1 MFVLTALAT
10 TAASWAADIR
20 VPQDYSTI
28 QAAIDAAPA
37 DARIVVARGT
47 YYENLVIDKS
57 ISVVSRSGAG
67 ATTLDGGRV
76 GPVILAHGTG
86 AERVEISGFTIVNGL
101 NVQATHVPTP
111 GAGGGIHAESLAHA
125 TISDNVV
132 RDNVGCLGAGI
143 STLDVSVHIENNQ
156 IFDNQQDASCNDADG
171 GGIMVRGGGSV
182 PSLIASNQIAGHR
195 IGGAGGGMK
204 IQGANAVIRDNVIRD
219 NVARAGG
226 AIAFDVSS
234 GIVSNNMLVGNSAD
248 VGGGMLLTPTDNG
261 NRLVVAGNML
271 IGNRA
276 SLGGSAIDVVVTD
289 DSLRL
294 RGNAIDGDTPV
305 ELIRCETAFSVSRSN
320 SLSNESGPAIGGA
333 CTLGLIF

>member
-1 MFVLTALAT
+1 VLAT
-10 TAASWAADIR
+10 TTASAADIR
-20 VPQDYSTI
+20 VPQDYATI

-37 DARIVVARGT
+37 DARIVVSRGT
-47 YYENLVIDKS
+47 YYENLVIGKS
-57 ISVVSRSGAG
+57 LTLVSRSGAG
-67 ATTLDGGRV
+67 ATTLDGSRA
-76 GPVILAHGTG
+76 GPVIFASGTG
-86 AERVEISGFTIVNGL
+86 AESVEISGFTIVNGL
-101 NVQATHVPTP
+101 NVLTTNVASP
-111 GAGGGIHAESLAHA
+111 GAGGGIHAESLARA

-132 RDNVGCLGAGI
+132 RDNVGCFGAGI
-143 STLDVSVHIENNQ
+143 STLDVSVDVEHNQ
-156 IFDNQQDASCNDADG
+156 IFANQQDASCSDGDG
-171 GGIMVRGGGSV
+171 GGILVRGGGSA

-195 IGGAGGGMK
+195 IGGSGAGVK
-204 IQGANAVIRDNVIRD
+204 IQGADAVIRDNVIRD
-219 NVARAGG
+219 NVAKAGG

-276 SLGGSAIDVVVTD
+276 SLGGSAIDVAVTD

-320 SLSNESGPAIGGA
+320 SLNNGSGPAIGGD

>member
-1 MFVLTALAT
+1 LTALAT

-47 YYENLVIDKS
+47 YYENLVIGKS
-57 ISVVSRSGAG
+57 ISLVSRSGAG

-76 GPVILAHGTG
+76 GPVISARGTG
-86 AERVEISGFTIVNGL
+86 TESVEISGFTIVNGL
-101 NVQATHVPTP
+101 NVQTTHVPNP

-143 STLDVSVHIENNQ
+143 STLDVSVDIENNQ

-171 GGIMVRGGGSV
+171 GGIIVRGSGSA

-195 IGGAGGGMK
+195 IGGSGGGMK
-204 IQGANAVIRDNVIRD
+204 IQGANVVIRDNVIRD
-219 NVARAGG
+219 NAARAGG

-261 NRLVVAGNML
+261 KRLVVAGNML

-320 SLSNESGPAIGGA
+320 SLNNGSGPAIGGD